1 MSYVLHN
8 HTFIGIISGS
18 YQAYLG
24 RGTTILIAVAQ
35 RTPFWTVD
43 SVDPSLSDATQ
54 LTMLEYSAGRV
65 VSDSYT
71 GVVQCSS
78 FHLILTSRI
87 KAKEGGKVLQLDGCS
102 PFCMKN
108 KQDNHVVK

>member
-24 RGTTILIAVAQ
+24 RGTTILTAVVQ

-43 SVDPSLSDATQ
+43 SVDPSLSDATR
-54 LTMLEYSAGRV
+54 LTMLEYSARRV
-65 VSDSYT
+65 VSDSYST
-71 GVVQCSS
+71 MFKLS
-78 FHLILTSRI
+78 FDTYI
-87 KAKEGGKVLQLDGCS
+87 
-102 PFCMKN
+102 KN
-108 KQDNHVVK
+108 KSKGRGKSFAA